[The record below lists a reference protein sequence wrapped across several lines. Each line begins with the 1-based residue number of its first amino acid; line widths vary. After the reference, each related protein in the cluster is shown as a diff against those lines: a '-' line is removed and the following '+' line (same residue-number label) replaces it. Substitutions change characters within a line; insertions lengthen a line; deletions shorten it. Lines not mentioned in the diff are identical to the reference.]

1 MENNHNQQRILFD
14 GLSKIDHD
22 DDDDD
27 DDDDLNNNNLVIIL
41 AIINNHYC
49 VSYHGP
55 KG

>member
-14 GLSKIDHD
+14 GLSKIDH